1 MEQEKSKSINQQLG
15 ELSSRQARSVIAV
28 IDALAQRGAF
38 KGEELSTIGMLREQS
53 AQITQLAEMVLSN
66 EAQKEAKAGK

>member
-1 MEQEKSKSINQQLG
+1 MAEQAPSTAKQLAD
-15 ELSSRQARSVIAV
+15 LSSRQARSVIAV

-53 AQITQLAEMVLSN
+53 AQITNLAEIVLTT
-66 EAQKEAKAGK
+66 EAAKASK